1 MSVQPPRLVLTRSV
15 SAGRGIVVL
24 TVAGELDLAT
34 KDQLAAEVAGVL
46 AQPDLA
52 RLLLDFGPLAFIDSS
67 GIAALVA
74 ARRTALTRGV
84 RLTVTNCGDFAQRVL
99 TITGLY
105 QELTE

>member
-1 MSVQPPRLVLTRSV
+1 MTVQPPRLVLTRSV

-24 TVAGELDLAT
+24 TVAGELDLGT
-34 KDQLAAEVAGVL
+34 TDQLASELTEVL
-46 AQPDLA
+46 ARPDLE
-52 RLLLDFGPLAFIDSS
+52 RLLLDFGPLGFIDST

-84 RLTVTNCGDFAQRVL
+84 RLTVTNCGDFTQRVL

-105 QELTE
+105 HELTE